1 MRIRSME
8 SDAGARG
15 GQIPG
20 AAQQAWPRQPVRYSY
35 ACRYRLGALD
45 NYYQTERNRL
55 VMPAPITDRQ
65 PRNPRV
71 HKPTVRREGDPIDA
85 PNCELPSR
93 EALTVRLEAQRAELL
108 RVMERVNRA
117 HNMLEGHIVSEQ
129 RVLESL
135 NDAKQSLAT
144 AYPML
149 ERIAEALHVDKILK
163 EQS

>member
-1 MRIRSME
+1 
-8 SDAGARG
+8 
-15 GQIPG
+15 
-20 AAQQAWPRQPVRYSY
+20 
-35 ACRYRLGALD
+35 
-45 NYYQTERNRL
+45 
-55 VMPAPITDRQ
+55 
-65 PRNPRV
+65 
-71 HKPTVRREGDPIDA
+71 
-85 PNCELPSR
+85 
-93 EALTVRLEAQRAELL
+93 
-108 RVMERVNRA
+108 MERVNRA